1 MSWRTRKVCA
11 IDQGALEEDDPLTC
25 VCDVHVRRDDIKD
38 DNRML
43 FLDFKM
49 RLYGGGGSGL
59 EDGVGQPGGI
69 SLSSSSPMV
78 KATNGKAQ
86 PLRKLLTLSLKYVK
100 DEAMAE
106 INRSQPRA
114 MSAYEIKWVVT
125 GTGGWSHTCL

>member
-1 MSWRTRKVCA
+1 
-11 IDQGALEEDDPLTC
+11 
-25 VCDVHVRRDDIKD
+25 
-38 DNRML
+38 ML

-59 EDGVGQPGGI
+59 EDGVGHPGGI

-78 KATNGKAQ
+78 FATNGKAQ

-100 DEAMAE
+100 DEAMKE

-125 GTGGWSHTCL
+125 GTGGWSHLFVMCVPYK